1 MIPAAILLFCL
12 AVALGLYLVV
22 LGVRQRRGSR
32 ALAAVHGGFALLGL
46 VVLGMQ
52 VFSGPVNFLYNSA
65 ALLFVL
71 ALSGGLMLLAMRL
84 GDRDKHLP
92 PSMIGVSL
100 HAAMGLL
107 ALLLL
112 VLGYARA

>member
-1 MIPAAILLFCL
+1 MAAAHASI
-12 AVALGLYLVV
+12 
-22 LGVRQRRGSR
+22 
-32 ALAAVHGGFALLGL
+32 ALLGL
-46 VVLGMQ
+46 SLLGMQ
-52 VFSGPVNFLYNSA
+52 IFRGPIHFLYNSA

-71 ALSGGLMLLAMRL
+71 ALSGGLALLAVRL
-84 GDRDKHLP
+84 GDHNHQSP

-112 VLGYARA
+112 VLGYPQP